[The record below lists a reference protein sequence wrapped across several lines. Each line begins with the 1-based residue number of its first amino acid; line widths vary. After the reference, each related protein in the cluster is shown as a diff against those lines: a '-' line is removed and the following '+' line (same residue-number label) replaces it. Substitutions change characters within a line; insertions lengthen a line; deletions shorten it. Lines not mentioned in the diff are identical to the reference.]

1 MGADLQKG
9 EGYNMARYIGA
20 VCRICRREGEKL
32 FIKGDRCYTEK
43 CAVERRKYPPG
54 QHGQGFK
61 KLSDYGVQLREK
73 QKVRKMYGLLEK
85 QFRRYFYDADRAKG
99 ITGEVLLQLIE
110 SRLDTIV
117 FRMGFAPNRRRARQL
132 IGHGHIS
139 VNGKRVNLPS
149 YSIKKGDLVEV
160 KEISRDMAEIV
171 DSLSKSEHR
180 GLPGW
185 VEVDSAHFQGK
196 VLHIPS
202 RDEIQLPVQ
211 EQLIVELYSK

>member
-1 MGADLQKG
+1 VQAPEKE
-9 EGYNMARYIGA
+9 EGINMARYIGA
-20 VCRICRREGEKL
+20 LCRICRREGEKL
-32 FIKGDRCYTEK
+32 FLKGDRCYTEK

-54 QHGQGFK
+54 QHGQGFR

-73 QKVRKMYGLLEK
+73 QKVRKMYGLLER
-85 QFRRYFYDADRAKG
+85 QFRRYFYEAERKKG
-99 ITGEVLLQLIE
+99 ITGEMLLKLIE
-110 SRLDTIV
+110 SRLDTVV

-132 IGHGHIS
+132 IRHGHIF
-139 VNGKRVNLPS
+139 VNGKEVNLPS
-149 YSIKKGDLVEV
+149 CEIEGGNVVEV
-160 KEISRDMAEIV
+160 KEASRNMPEIV

-180 GLPGW
+180 GIPGW
-185 VEVDSAHFQGK
+185 VEVDSSNFRGK